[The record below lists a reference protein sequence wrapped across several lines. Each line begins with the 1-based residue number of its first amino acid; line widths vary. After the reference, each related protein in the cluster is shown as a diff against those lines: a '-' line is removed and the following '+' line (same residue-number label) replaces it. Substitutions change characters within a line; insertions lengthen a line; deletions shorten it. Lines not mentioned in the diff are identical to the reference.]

1 MLETI
6 SQLLEVDL
14 MLELLLTLNVL
25 PTVNLTHYVSVG
37 LELLLM
43 ALVLLKIQTT
53 WQVSLLTFF
62 TIQDLNLLEHLL
74 TPRLSAPLVL
84 MVQSSTQEL

>member
-1 MLETI
+1 MD
-6 SQLLEVDL
+6 LL
-14 MLELLLTLNVL
+14 LELLLTLNVL

-43 ALVLLKIQTT
+43 VLVLLKILTT
-53 WQVSLLTFF
+53 WQVSQLTLLKT
-62 TIQDLNLLEHLL
+62 QDLSPLEHLL

-84 MVQSSTQEL
+84 TVQLSTQEL